1 MNILPFLDLDSGPFF
16 FRAIQ
21 IIAADKIQQGQF
33 PRISSHQDIKKN
45 KNLNR
50 LDTIL
55 HWKYSMSDMLILIVF
70 TKPKIE
76 AVVQTHILKSYK
88 IYY

>member
-1 MNILPFLDLDSGPFF
+1 MNILPFIDPDSGPFF

-55 HWKYSMSDMLILIVF
+55 H
-70 TKPKIE
+70 
-76 AVVQTHILKSYK
+76 
-88 IYY
+88 